1 MLNGFMKQL
10 LVCFF
15 FLFPSFMYAQQ
26 VDSILVKY
34 SEQFAPEHIH
44 VQLDRS
50 VYGTGE
56 IIWFKAYVVLAHNK
70 DMLSK
75 NLYLDWID
83 DDSKVLAHQVYP
95 ISESA
100 ISTGLFSIPKLFTGK
115 ALHLRAYTKWMLNFD
130 TAFLYHRDIP
140 IVHLQNVVNK
150 NAAVTKTKNDID
162 FNKNTTTSTGSL
174 VNPTLTFFP
183 EGGDAIAGINCKLA
197 FLSCDQ
203 WGRPVNIKGEIKNN
217 KGIKVANI
225 ETQHDGMGSF
235 WLLPSSAENYIAD
248 WKDENGKTYQTAL
261 PKIQPEGITLNISET
276 NGKKKFT
283 ILRSDN
289 APDNLKLLHL
299 VATMH
304 LQPVYMATINLS
316 SEQSGT
322 GLIPEDSLSAGGMI
336 VTVFD
341 KNWQPVAERICFVDR
356 LDASTFKTSII
367 WEKKS
372 LEKRGYNQLLITI
385 ADSLASN
392 LSISVTDAGLPKDT
406 INSRNILSDLLLS
419 GDIRGRVH
427 NADYYF
433 SDTTEKIQTDLDLV
447 MLTHGWRRY
456 DWSKIIKGVYPTI
469 TYPRDTNYYSLS
481 GKVSGISKKKLSNSG
496 SLFLVLQEQD
506 STKQSKMV
514 TVNKDGSFAVP
525 VLLFDSTKIYYRFT
539 GKKDPSAYMN
549 FNLDKSNL
557 LLTALH
563 ASVNK
568 NTPLY
573 APVLGLK
580 DTAADNRQDYF
591 LGKQDQHRAKELD
604 TVTVRGHRK
613 SEVEKMHDMYVN
625 NPLYKG
631 NGIVPSFFLDVEHSA
646 AIPVGS
652 IADYLEGRVPGFR
665 YGQWFYRSPVP
676 IMFFYITDEG
686 APSEDPPNMSMS
698 DVAYIEAFPP
708 PFAGVVLNAGAILIY
723 TKKGNDV
730 EADTRKMPSVYSEG
744 YTPLKEFYLPNY
756 SGKDSSNHNEDVRP
770 TIYWNPVLL
779 TNKNANKV
787 RVGFYNNDIS
797 NSFRLVLEGIDSDG
811 KITYFEEEIK

>member
-1 MLNGFMKQL
+1 MKHLFVCL
-10 LVCFF
+10 LL
-15 FLFPSFMYAQQ
+15 LFPSFMYAQQ
-26 VDSILVKY
+26 VDSILLKY
-34 SEQFAPEHIH
+34 SEQYAPEHIH

-70 DMLSK
+70 ELLSK
-75 NLYLDWID
+75 NLYVDWID
-83 DDSKVLAHQVYP
+83 DDSKVLAHQIYP
-95 ISESA
+95 ISESEIA
-100 ISTGLFSIPKLFTGK
+100 TGLFSIPKQFAGK
-115 ALHLRAYTKWMLNFD
+115 ALHLKAYSKWMLNFD
-130 TAFLYHRDIP
+130 TEFLYQRDIP

-150 NAAVTKTKNDID
+150 NAALTNTKADAD

-183 EGGDAIAGINCKLA
+183 EGGNAIAGINCKIA
-197 FLSCDQ
+197 FLCCDQ
-203 WGRPVNIKGEIKNN
+203 WGRPVNVNGEIKDN
-217 KGIKVANI
+217 KGIRVASI

-235 WLLPSSAENYIAD
+235 WLLPSSAENYVAD

-261 PKIQPEGITLNISET
+261 PKIKPEGITLNISET

-304 LQPVYMATINLS
+304 LQPVYMANINLS

-356 LDASTFKTSII
+356 LDASTFKTSIT

-372 LEKRGYNQLLITI
+372 LDKRGYNQLLIAI

-406 INSRNILSDLLLS
+406 INSHNILADLLLT

-427 NADYYF
+427 NAGYYF

-456 DWSKIIKGVYPTI
+456 DWSKIIKGEHPTI

-481 GKVSGISKKKLSNSG
+481 GKVSGISKKKLGNSG
-496 SLFLVLQEQD
+496 SLFLVLQDQD
-506 STKQSKMV
+506 STKQSKMI
-514 TVNKDGSFAVP
+514 TVNKDGSFALP
-525 VLLFDSTKIYYRFT
+525 ILLFDSTKIYYRFT

-557 LLTALH
+557 LLTALD
-563 ASVNK
+563 VTVDK

-580 DTAADNRQDYF
+580 DTADDNRQEFF

-604 TVTVRGHRK
+604 TVTVRGHK
-613 SEVEKMHDMYVN
+613 KTQLEKMQDIYVN
-625 NPLYKG
+625 NPLYKA
-631 NGIVPSFFLDVEHSA
+631 NGIFPSYFLDIEHDVTA
-646 AIPVGS
+646 S
-652 IADYLEGRVPGFR
+652 IYPGGVVDYLDGRIPGFR
-665 YGQWFYRSPVP
+665 NGKWFYHGPDT
-676 IMFFYITDEG
+676 IHFYYITDEG
-686 APSEDPPNMSMS
+686 APSEDPPTISMS
-698 DVAYIEAFPP
+698 DIAFVQAFPP
-708 PFAGVVLNAGAILIY
+708 PFAGVFLNGGAILIY

-756 SGKDSSNHNEDVRP
+756 SGKDSSIQNEDVRP

-787 RVGFYNNDIS
+787 RVAFYNNDIT
-797 NSFRLVLEGIDSDG
+797 NGFRLVLEGIDSEG
-811 KITYFEEEIK
+811 KITYFEEVIK